1 MDNTKAVNQQKFQD
15 YQAMNAKKGSQ
26 RQQEKEWVSS
36 IVEMQRV
43 EDRVNKD
50 KRSELQVDLA
60 QTYAQQ
66 GHDRREAADLKLG
79 I

>member
-1 MDNTKAVNQQKFQD
+1 
-15 YQAMNAKKGSQ
+15 MNAKKGSQ

-60 QTYAQQ
+60 QTYA
-66 GHDRREAADLKLG
+66 
-79 I
+79 